1 MSATSSAIPFV
12 VFVQEKYATRT
23 FPFPVVGSGSGSGVG
38 FGVGSGV
45 GSFFCMG
52 SSLSW
57 LHAHMVAIEDIIV
70 TITPKN
76 SFAFIP
82 VVSVL

>member
-12 VFVQEKYATRT
+12 VFVQEKYATRI
-23 FPFPVVGSGSGSGVG
+23 FPLPVVGSGSGLGVG

-45 GSFFCMG
+45 GSSFCMG

-57 LHAHMVAIEDIIV
+57 LHAHMVRDIPNIMMRD
-70 TITPKN
+70 KSQN
-76 SFAFIP
+76 FICQNFY
-82 VVSVL
+82 

>member
-45 GSFFCMG
+45 GSSFCMG

-57 LHAHMVAIEDIIV
+57 LHAHMVRDIPNIMMRD
-70 TITPKN
+70 N

>member
-1 MSATSSAIPFV
+1 MSATSSDIPFV
-12 VFVQEKYATRT
+12 VFVQEKYATRI
-23 FPFPVVGSGSGSGVG
+23 FPLPVVGSGSGSGVG

-45 GSFFCMG
+45 GSSFCMG

-57 LHAHMVAIEDIIV
+57 LHAHMVSDIPDIMMRD
-70 TITPKN
+70 N

-82 VVSVL
+82 VVFVL